1 MKKYFLTTFFM
12 AALVAVV
19 SCKSEKKEEVKEKE
33 IVEEASLQA
42 ITSEDFG
49 QTADSVQ
56 VKQFTLTN
64 KNGLEMKV
72 MTYGAIIT
80 SLKTPDK
87 DGKLEDI
94 VLGHDNIEGYIKND
108 PYLGAVVG
116 RYGNRIANAK
126 FSIDGTEYKLAANNG
141 KNSLHGGIK
150 GFDKVVWNASEI
162 NDSTG
167 VGLKLTYR
175 SVDGEEGFPGN
186 LDVTVFY
193 TLNND
198 DELEIQYQAKTDK
211 KTVVNLT
218 QHTYFNLTAMKE
230 DILNHELSIN
240 ASNITPVDNTLIP
253 TGELLP
259 VENTPFD
266 FRKAKKVGENI
277 NDDHEQIKFGNG
289 YDHNWVLDE
298 SEDEINLAAILSD
311 STSGRIV
318 EVYTTEPGIQFYTG
332 NFLDGTI
339 TGKNDVVYKYRS
351 GLCLETQHYPDSPN
365 QPDFPSTLL
374 SPNEDYLTVTKFK
387 FLTEDTE

>member
-1 MKKYFLTTFFM
+1 M
-12 AALVAVV
+12 
-19 SCKSEKKEEVKEKE
+19 KEKE

-42 ITSEDFG
+42 ITSKDFG
-49 QTADSVQ
+49 QTTDSVQ

-64 KNGLEMKV
+64 ENGLEMKV
-72 MTYGAIIT
+72 ITYGAIIT